1 MEVREFFELQF
12 QKFRLRVPKGL
23 WYAAY
28 DTWVRVVGDEAVVGV
43 TDFLQTKVGDVVY
56 VLPENETEF
65 EQDDTFCTL
74 ESFKAT
80 IDLTIPVSGTVVTF
94 NPALEQNP
102 ELVNEAP
109 YGAGWIV
116 RIRLS
121 AWEEDREMLLTPEQ
135 YLKLM
140 EEKVAIELS

>member
-1 MEVREFFELQF
+1 MEVQEFFELQF

-28 DTWVRVVGDEAVVGV
+28 DMWGRVEGDEAVVGV
-43 TDFLQTKVGDVVY
+43 TDFLQTKVGDLAY
-56 VLPENETEF
+56 VLPENEPEF

-80 IDLTIPVSGTVVTF
+80 IDLTIPISGAVVTF

-102 ELVNEAP
+102 ELVNEDP

-116 RIRLS
+116 RLRLS
-121 AWEEDREMLLTPEQ
+121 AWDEDREMLLTPEQ